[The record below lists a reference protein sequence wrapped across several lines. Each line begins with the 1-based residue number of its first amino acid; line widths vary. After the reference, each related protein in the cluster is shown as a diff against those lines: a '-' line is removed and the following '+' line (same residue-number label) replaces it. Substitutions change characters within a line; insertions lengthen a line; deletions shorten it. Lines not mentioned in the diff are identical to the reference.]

1 MSPPTR
7 QQAAADLANDTITR
21 NDFPINLPPD
31 PDTEPIPDNPIQ
43 LKANEA
49 IGDKL
54 NQTKHHTQ
62 TRFYLINPHGINVA
76 TYGTYQ
82 TLLEQMKNIEPDIL
96 MLPEINLDTTN
107 PACMAQLHNISRSQL
122 GLGEY
127 KLEATSS
134 TVKNDL
140 GFFKWGSSIHS
151 HWSHRQQNNQHL
163 QRQHWQMDQ
172 HDTYS

>member
-1 MSPPTR
+1 MSPPTS
-7 QQAAADLANDTITR
+7 QQAAADLANDTHTH
-21 NDFPINLPPD
+21 NDLPINIPPD
-31 PDTEPIPDNPIQ
+31 QDTEPIHDNPIQ

-54 NQTKHHTQ
+54 NPTKHHTH

-82 TLLEQMKNIEPDIL
+82 TLLEQLNPIEPDIL

-107 PACMAQLHNISRSQL
+107 PACMTQFHNISRSQL

-134 TVKNDL
+134 TV
-140 GFFKWGSSIHS
+140 
-151 HWSHRQQNNQHL
+151 NNGL
-163 QRQHWQMDQ
+163 
-172 HDTYS
+172 SK

>member
-7 QQAAADLANDTITR
+7 QQAAADIANYMITH
-21 NDFPINLPPD
+21 NDPPINLPPD
-31 PDTEPIPDNPIQ
+31 QSTEPIPDNQIQ

-54 NQTKHHTQ
+54 NQTKHHTH

-82 TLLEQMKNIEPDIL
+82 TVLEQLKPIEPDII

-107 PACMAQLHNISRSQL
+107 PTCMAQLHNISRSQL

-134 TVKNDL
+134 TVKTDL
-140 GFFKWGSSIHS
+140 VLPMGRSSIHS
-151 HWSHRQQNNQHL
+151 HR
-163 QRQHWQMDQ
+163 
-172 HDTYS
+172 

>member
-1 MSPPTR
+1 MSPPTG
-7 QQAAADLANDTITR
+7 QQAAADLADDTHTHPNDL
-21 NDFPINLPPD
+21 PINLPPD
-31 PDTEPIPDNPIQ
+31 QDTEPITDNPIPQ

-54 NQTKHHTQ
+54 NTTKHHTH

-82 TLLEQMKNIEPDIL
+82 TLLEQLKPIEPDIL

-107 PACMAQLHNISRSQL
+107 PACMTQLHNISRSQL

-134 TVKNDL
+134 TVKNDPGL
-140 GFFKWGSSIHS
+140 
-151 HWSHRQQNNQHL
+151 
-163 QRQHWQMDQ
+163 
-172 HDTYS
+172 